1 MADKYLLIQK
11 NDLLQGRLKSR
22 RIYFCVTM
30 YNFCD
35 KEYKY
40 SFILNKCTSCYGKNS
55 VFKADL
61 KLSSIY
67 NALALAVDSQKL
79 LTAGIGK
86 YLI

>member
-11 NDLLQGRLKSR
+11 DNILQGRLKPR
-22 RIYFCVTM
+22 RIYSCVTM

-40 SFILNKCTSCYGKNS
+40 YSILNECTSCYGKNN

-67 NALALAVDSQKL
+67 DALALAVDSQKL
-79 LTAGIGK
+79 LTTVIGK

>member
-11 NDLLQGRLKSR
+11 NDLLQGRLKPR
-22 RIYFCVTM
+22 RIYSCVTTTSVTK
-30 YNFCD
+30 NIN
-35 KEYKY
+35 
-40 SFILNKCTSCYGKNS
+40 ILLFYGKNN

-61 KLSSIY
+61 KLNSIY

-79 LTAGIGK
+79 LTTVIGK